1 MKKKIAA
8 LMVGAL
14 AATTILAGCAS
25 EDVTEEVSVS
35 AESEDEVITAE
46 EMLSSTDYD
55 ITEYVTLPD
64 DYMNLTVELTSNY
77 EVTQEEIEDYVNDY
91 IVSYYPLYVQTDKT
105 TVEDGD
111 IVDIDYVGTLDG
123 EEFDGGSGEDYKL
136 TIGSGTFIDGFE
148 DGLIGQEVGTTV
160 DLDLTFP
167 DDYSSEDLAGQDV
180 VFTVT
185 INGIMDETMIDYDD
199 LTDEYVEE
207 NFGTYGMTTV
217 DDLLADVQDTLESSN
232 ESEEQTE
239 IQQNVL
245 DQLMAGS
252 TITYP
257 ESLQEERQESVDE
270 YLEEIKEAAEENDMT
285 YDDYVAAYSGYP
297 DVESFEEYIQTTS
310 EESLDEE
317 LILEAVVADQ
327 DISITRSEFES
338 FVDTFIA
345 YYGFEDAE
353 SFYDYYGGELYTML
367 SYAENRAL
375 TDVIDAATIV
385 MPEGTTESGEEVEE
399 QVEEAEEK
407 EAEDIE
413 SEEETAE
420 ENAQAA
426 EEAE

>member
-8 LMVGAL
+8 LMVVTMV
-14 AATTILAGCAS
+14 ATTILAGCAS
-25 EDVTEEVSVS
+25 EDVAEEVSVS

-55 ITEYVTLPD
+55 VTEYVTLPE
-64 DYMNLTVELTSNY
+64 DYMNLTVELTSDY
-77 EVTQEEIEDYVNDY
+77 EMTQEEIEDYVNNY
-91 IVSYYPLYVQTDKT
+91 IVSYYPLYVETDKT

-111 IVDIDYVGTLDG
+111 IVDIDYAGTLDG

-167 DDYSSEDLAGQDV
+167 EDYGSEDLAGQDV

-217 DDLLADVQDTLESSN
+217 DDLIADVKDTLESSN

-239 IQQNVL
+239 IQTNVL

-257 ESLQEERQESVDE
+257 ENLQEERQQSVDE
-270 YLEEIKEAAEENDMT
+270 YLDEIKDAAEGYDMT
-285 YDDYVAAYSGYP
+285 YEEYVIAYSGYP
-297 DVESFEEYIQTTS
+297 DVESFEEYIQTNS

-317 LILEAVVADQ
+317 MILEAIVADQ

-338 FVDTFIA
+338 FVDTFVA
-345 YYGFEDAE
+345 YYGFEDVE
-353 SFYDYYGGELYTML
+353 EFYDYYGGELYTML

-385 MPEGTTESGEEVEE
+385 MPEGTTESGEEAEE
-399 QVEEAEEK
+399 EVEEAEEK

-413 SEEETAE
+413 SEVENAE
-420 ENAQAA
+420 ENEQAA

>member
-8 LMVGAL
+8 LMAGAM
-14 AATTILAGCAS
+14 AATTIFAGCAS

-35 AESEDEVITAE
+35 VESEDEVITAE

-55 ITEYVTLPD
+55 ITKYVTLPD
-64 DYMNLTVELTSNY
+64 DYMNLTVELTSDY

-91 IVSYYPLYVQTDKT
+91 IVSYYPLYVETDKT

-123 EEFDGGSGEDYKL
+123 EEFDGGSAEDYKL

-148 DGLIGQEVGTTV
+148 EGLIGQDVGTTV

-167 DDYSSEDLAGQDV
+167 EDYSSEDLAGQDV

-185 INGIMDETMIDYDD
+185 INGIMEETMIDYDD

-217 DDLLADVQDTLESSN
+217 DDLIADVKDTLESSN

-239 IQQNVL
+239 IQENVL

-257 ESLQEERQESVDE
+257 ENLQEERQQSVDE
-270 YLEEIKEAAEENDMT
+270 YLDEIKDAAEGYDMT
-285 YDDYVAAYSGYP
+285 YEEYVIAYSGYP
-297 DVESFEEYIQTTS
+297 DVESFEEYIQTNS

-317 LILEAVVADQ
+317 MILEAIVADQ

-338 FVDTFIA
+338 FVDTFVA

-353 SFYDYYGGELYTML
+353 EFYDYYGGELYTML

-385 MPEGTTESGEEVEE
+385 MPEGTTESGEEAEE
-399 QVEEAEEK
+399 EAEEAEEK

-413 SEEETAE
+413 SEVEDAE
-420 ENAQAA
+420 ENEQAA

>member
-8 LMVGAL
+8 LMVGTM
-14 AATTILAGCAS
+14 AATTIFAGCAS
-25 EDVTEEVSVS
+25 EDVAEEVSVS

-55 ITEYVTLPD
+55 VTEYVTLPE
-64 DYMNLTVELTSNY
+64 DYMNLTVELTSDY

-91 IVSYYPLYVQTDKT
+91 IVSYYPLYVETDKT

-123 EEFDGGSGEDYKL
+123 EEFDGGSAEDYKL

-167 DDYSSEDLAGQDV
+167 EDYSSEELAGQDV

-217 DDLLADVQDTLESSN
+217 DDLIADVKDTLESSN

-239 IQQNVL
+239 IQENVL

-257 ESLQEERQESVDE
+257 ENLQEERQQSVDE
-270 YLEEIKEAAEENDMT
+270 YLDEIKDAAEGYDMT
-285 YDDYVAAYSGYP
+285 YEEYVIAYSGYP
-297 DVESFEEYIQTTS
+297 DVESFEEYIQTNS

-317 LILEAVVADQ
+317 MILEAIVADQ

-338 FVDTFIA
+338 FVVTFVA

-353 SFYDYYGGELYTML
+353 EFYDYYGGELYTML

-375 TDVIDAATIV
+375 TEVIDAATIV
-385 MPEGTTESGEEVEE
+385 MPEGTTESGEEAEAE
-399 QVEEAEEK
+399 AEEAEEK

-413 SEEETAE
+413 SEVEDAE
-420 ENAQAA
+420 ENEQAA